1 MAYGTVETTAV
12 DAYRGLRGGGIALAI
27 IATAGMIVILALNT
41 AGATRISGGWS
52 ALAATGMIVSP
63 MFFLGGK
70 ILCKLD
76 DLIEQVAGVRALT
89 AHRDVAHGSEA
100 VELEDPR
107 ERRAYANGAVDVLDG
122 RATVVPIGG
131 SAALRIAPVQD
142 PRRHL

>member
-1 MAYGTVETTAV
+1 MAYGTAEMMAA
-12 DAYRGLRGGGIALAI
+12 DEYKGLRSGGVALAI
-27 IATAGMIVILALNT
+27 IATVGMVVILALNT
-41 AGATRISGGWS
+41 AGAARIPGGWT
-52 ALAATGMIVSP
+52 ALAATGMAVAP
-63 MFFLGGK
+63 VLFLGGK
-70 ILCKLD
+70 ILRRMD
-76 DLIEQVAGVRALT
+76 DLVEQVAGVRALT

-122 RATVVPIGG
+122 RATVVPISG